1 MTKVDRI
8 SYTLTIEDVEL
19 TTGTIYFKVF
29 QDHSKDT
36 NWGFNPND
44 ATYEVNMPNGLDKAV
59 FDITFSFSPMG
70 LNNGYNVSCDAV
82 YDETATGIRSMV
94 TEKQTSDAIYNLQG
108 VRLDKLQKG
117 LNIVDGKKIY
127 VK

>member
-36 NWGFNPND
+36 NWGFDPND
-44 ATYEVNMPNGLDKAV
+44 AT
-59 FDITFSFSPMG
+59 
-70 LNNGYNVSCDAV
+70 
-82 YDETATGIRSMV
+82 
-94 TEKQTSDAIYNLQG
+94 YNLQG